1 MKEFKRDRKEY
12 HAVGKCIPKKDSDQ
26 LLLGKPVF
34 MDDIIPKDCLIV
46 KLLRSPHAHAII
58 EEINTAAAMKVPGIV
73 AVYTWKDVPQRRFS
87 IAGQTFPEPSPYD
100 RLILDQRV
108 RSVGDAVAIVAG
120 ETEKAV
126 DKALR
131 VIKVKYQVLEP
142 VLDFRKALDNPV
154 LVHPEDN
161 WMSHGN
167 TGDVKRNLLH
177 HEEDAHG
184 DVEAVLAD
192 CEEVIEHSWRI
203 KAAQQG
209 YMETIRAYCE
219 IDRYGR
225 LHCISSTQIVF
236 HIRRILANALGISKS
251 MVRAEKPRIGGGFGA
266 KQTAVCEVYPAF
278 VTWMTKRPSKI
289 IYSRRECQ
297 TIASP
302 RHEMEVTVRLG
313 AMKDGRIR
321 AIDLYTL
328 SNTGA
333 YGEHGTT
340 TVGLS
345 GHKAIPLYTGGC
357 EATRFSCDVVYT
369 NVQAAGA
376 YRGYGAT
383 QGIFALESAVNE
395 LAEKLK
401 IDPVELRMKN
411 IVREGMFM
419 PAYFGETANACALD
433 RCITHCADHFHWKE
447 KYPVRDMG
455 NGKVRTAGMAIA
467 MQGSC
472 ISNVDVGSC
481 TLKLSDDGTY
491 NMLIGAADM
500 GTGCDT
506 ILAQMAAE
514 VLDCEPDQIV
524 VFGADTD
531 ASPYDSGSY
540 ASSTTYVTGMATQN
554 AAMELRENMMKIGA
568 ELLGC
573 TLDEVEFDGEK
584 VYLVDG
590 DQSVSLTDIA
600 VKSQVNNRIPV
611 DVTAT
616 YSSPVSPP
624 PYMVGMAEIELDK
637 ETGSV
642 KILDYDA
649 VVDCGIPVNPNLA
662 RVQTEGGIGQGIGMA
677 LYENVTYN
685 ANGKITEGDFMQYKI
700 PTRQDVGNI
709 HVEFET
715 SYEPSGPFGV
725 KSIGEI
731 VINTPAPA
739 LAHAIYRATGVWHR
753 TVPFTPEKILMG
765 MLDPDWKET
774 DYRVKD

>member
-590 DQSVSLTDIA
+590 DQSVSLADIA

-662 RVQTEGGIGQGIGMA
+662 RVQAEGGIGQGIGMA

-774 DYRVKD
+774 DHRVKD